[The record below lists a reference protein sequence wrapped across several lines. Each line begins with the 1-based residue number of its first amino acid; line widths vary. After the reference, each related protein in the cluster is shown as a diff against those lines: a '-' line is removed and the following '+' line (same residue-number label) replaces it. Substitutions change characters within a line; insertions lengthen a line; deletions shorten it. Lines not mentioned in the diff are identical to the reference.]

1 MAFVIA
7 LTTGGLWV
15 KTHTYVTQPSVRF
28 KYDALLVF
36 ETSSPGQEKV
46 WSTFESVN
54 ALAGN
59 KLAAVDI
66 QASER
71 DLNFDGRVDVIDVK
85 AVARGV
91 GNVHGV
97 KALMAFD
104 YDLGG
109 KERGAGNSQP
119 LATRATGSHFN
130 ILEKIGKEAK
140 KNKLSKKNNKLKRK
154 TIPASARWIFF
165 CFIPYS
171 TGVSTWS

>member
-1 MAFVIA
+1 MCGTLPFVVSLILAFIIA

-36 ETSSPGQEKV
+36 ETSSPGQEQV
-46 WSTFESVN
+46 WSTFDSVN
-54 ALAGN
+54 ALSGN

-66 QASER
+66 QASEQ

-97 KALMAFD
+97 KALLAFD
-104 YDLGG
+104 YVVGG
-109 KERGAGNSQP
+109 KEPG
-119 LATRATGSHFN
+119 GSGGG
-130 ILEKIGKEAK
+130 EKKKESLTAHYIYIR
-140 KNKLSKKNNKLKRK
+140 L
-154 TIPASARWIFF
+154 
-165 CFIPYS
+165 
-171 TGVSTWS
+171 